1 MLIEVLKSKIHRAK
15 VTDSNLDYEGSFSI
29 DKSVMKKAGIFPFE
43 AVEIYNITNGSRI
56 KTYAIEG
63 KKGEFC
69 ANGAA
74 AHLIKKDDIV
84 IICSYAYI
92 DLKKQKKHKPIII
105 KMEKKTGSQKK
116 GC

>member
-1 MLIEVLKSKIHRAK
+1 MFIEVLKSKIHRAR
-15 VTDSNLDYEGSFSI
+15 VTDSNLEYEGSFSI
-29 DKSVMKKAGIFPFE
+29 DKDIMKKAKIVPFE
-43 AVEIYNITNGSRI
+43 AVEIYNVTNGSRL

-74 AHLIKKDDIV
+74 AHHIKKGEIV
-84 IICSYAYI
+84 IICTYAII
-92 DLKKQKKHKPIII
+92 DKKKLSKHKPIII
-105 KMEKKTGSQKK
+105 KMDKKGDSQKK